1 MSLSVLPSM
10 TAARSRGV
18 WRRLRDSLDALLL
31 YFPVV
36 LMGLLAMLTY
46 WLVRSTPVSPE
57 DAPRA
62 AARHVPD
69 YFMRDFAVRT
79 FGANGR
85 FQSEIQ
91 GLEVRHYPDTDTL
104 EIDQPRIRRT
114 GPQGQVTV
122 AQADKGISNADGSE
136 VQLIGRASVVREA
149 FVRQDRA
156 TQPRF
161 ELRSEFL
168 HFFVDTDR
176 LQTHFPVELFRG
188 QDRFSA
194 DQLNYDNLDQRVELS
209 GRVRGVLQPRRV
221 PSSSA
226 Q

>member
-1 MSLSVLPSM
+1 MNLGLPVP
-10 TAARSRGV
+10 ADAQPSRAL
-18 WRRLRDSLDALLL
+18 WRRLRDSLDALVL

-46 WLVRSTPVSPE
+46 WLVRNTPAPPE
-57 DAPRA
+57 EAPRA
-62 AARHVPD
+62 QVRHVPD

-79 FGANGR
+79 FGANGG

-91 GLEVRHYPDTDTL
+91 GVEIRHYPDTDTL

-114 GPQGQVTV
+114 GPLGQVTV

-136 VQLIGRASVVREA
+136 VQLIGHATVVREA
-149 FVRQDRA
+149 FARKDSA

-176 LQTHFPVELFRG
+176 LQTHLPVELLRG
-188 QDRFSA
+188 PDRFTA
-194 DQLNYDNLDQRVELS
+194 DRLRYDNLDQQVELS
-209 GRVRGVLQPRRV
+209 GRVRGVLQPKR
-221 PSSSA
+221 
-226 Q
+226 